1 MSNQSLRT
9 VVVNYSITNSKIEN
23 DDYRDNVAPFSFLDF
38 INYTQ
43 ADYSPEEYS
52 SFYSSYLQNWY
63 SLQDI
68 SAQEQKT
75 QFKDYYQ
82 QFIKEIVI
90 SYTTESEKRFL
101 ENIDFNNSSDLDIAI
116 PFFANRLKDI
126 ALFYKKKRDEGKY
139 VIDRNKLK
147 GSTTGV
153 EKAIFDN
160 IYNFIF
166 TAEDS
171 KEVQTATIA
180 ASVSGLGIEI
190 EEFVDVYGDYF
201 DLPSDGEANNINNI
215 DTKYYLD
222 PLAIE
227 AITGQENFIGAI
239 RTFKINPPAVTPE
252 EFDAIC
258 NPDNELVQATNAYKT
273 GGLSLAEVYSLKR
286 SLIKKYLGTD
296 IYYIDT
302 TTTPPTS
309 GLLIAAD
316 NPTSN
321 ALNLQGA
328 DAAQVESN
336 DVRLL
341 RDIGL
346 NFKPDNIGLFK
357 LQAETYTYSIN
368 LSALSNEFVIF
379 PDPNRYGNV
388 SVNPVSSY
396 PVYYKFD
403 YRDNVRNVSSGI
415 ASGDPKITNKVTTF
429 EPYTTKERN
438 STQLKELNDISY
450 KLNFTD
456 LFDQGVIDKYQ
467 TDIFGNEYALLKYT
481 PLQPRITD
489 QDYIKN
495 LLLDGHTFWDINEGY
510 NFNYSTASV
519 NGDTIRSGLTANTNG
534 YQGLNT
540 FLTLYFREFSPYQ
553 NLIKKTR
560 NLKPFWRDGG
570 AFTFFDG
577 SELPNPISGI
587 GPDFPSPLNYYYT
600 VLAEGT
606 FPEEVVLTTDQTP
619 LSDITTEADFLLAT
633 GDVEIDFSQ
642 DIRYYLSAG
651 DPYTNYDGGFFTD
664 EVNLPNDFIYSDN
677 YRYLDN
683 PDPRGATV
691 LSTLSSQDLTL
702 TTEERK
708 ALDGRLYVKNGSY
721 SDSQPLSTA
730 LSNILQKY
738 STSIQTDINLSLL
751 DFDIIQ
757 NTIFLETKSNLLID
771 KIEYKDSKF
780 NKPST
785 VNTLYSV
792 NSSVGAET
800 FSNRFYV
807 ESTGKVYFARFQ
819 TIGVNS
825 CEASPKNNLTVYPEI
840 YEYSILDNKVNR
852 VYPADTASTTLSVF
866 NVNTAALSLGLS
878 ALRNYTIEEVHT
890 PKIAYNKKNDI
901 FKLTYIVNDLN
912 DMSHFID
919 VSFKQ
924 VDNDLTLQ
932 SIYKYEDDD
941 DILRSTTFGLSS
953 MFGSISANS
962 GAFTRNTNNFTVTI

>member
-23 DDYRDNVAPFSFLDF
+23 DDYRDNITPFSFLDF

-68 SAQEQKT
+68 SEEEQKT

-101 ENIDFNNSSDLDIAI
+101 ENIDFNNSADLDIAI

-126 ALFYKKKRDEGKY
+126 ALFYKKRRDEGKY

-171 KEVQTATIA
+171 KEAQTATIA

-190 EEFVDVYGDYF
+190 EEFVDVYGTYF

-215 DTKYYLD
+215 DKKYYLD
-222 PLAIE
+222 PLAVE

-239 RTFKINPPAVTPE
+239 RNFKINPPVITPE

-258 NPDNELVQATNAYKT
+258 DPDNDLVQVSNAYKS
-273 GGLSLAEVYSLKR
+273 GGLSLADVYSLKR

-296 IYYIDT
+296 IYYVDT
-302 TTTPPTS
+302 TTIPPTS
-309 GLLIAAD
+309 GLLITAD

-336 DVRLL
+336 DVKLL

-379 PDPNRYGNV
+379 PDPNKYGNV

-396 PVYYKFD
+396 PIYYKFD
-403 YRDNVRNVSSGI
+403 YRDNVRNVSSGV

-429 EPYTTKERN
+429 ESYTTKERN
-438 STQLKELNDISY
+438 STQLKELNNISY

-481 PLQPRITD
+481 PLQPRISD

-495 LLLDGHTFWDINEGY
+495 LLLDGHTFWDRNEGY
-510 NFNYSTASV
+510 NFDYSTASV
-519 NGDTIRSGLTANTNG
+519 NGNTIRSGLTANTNG
-534 YQGLNT
+534 MSQLNT

-553 NLIKKTR
+553 DLIKKTR

-577 SELPNPISGI
+577 SELPNPLSGI
-587 GPDFPSPLNYYYT
+587 GPGFPSPLNYYYT

-606 FPEEVVLTTDQTP
+606 FAVEQAILSAVDMNIITEDEFNIITD
-619 LSDITTEADFLLAT
+619 LSILEFAT
-633 GDVEIDFSQ
+633 DV
-642 DIRYYLSAG
+642 RNYLSAG
-651 DPYTNYDGGFFTD
+651 SPYTNYDGGLFTD

-683 PDPRGATV
+683 PDSRGATV

-738 STSIQTDINLSLL
+738 STSIQTDLNLALI

-771 KIEYKDSKF
+771 KIEYKDAEF
-780 NKPST
+780 TKPST

-792 NSSVGAET
+792 NSSIGAET

-807 ESTGKVYFARFQ
+807 EGTGKVYFARFQ
-819 TIGVNS
+819 TIGANDCDV
-825 CEASPKNNLTVYPEI
+825 SPRNYLTVYPEI
-840 YEYSILDNKVNR
+840 YEYSILDNHVNK

-866 NVNTAALSLGLS
+866 DVNTSALSLGVS
-878 ALRNYTIEEVHT
+878 ATRNYTIEEVHT
-890 PKIAYNKKNDI
+890 PKIAYNKRNDI
-901 FKLTYIVNDLN
+901 FKLTYIVNDPN

-919 VSFKQ
+919 VSFRQ
-924 VDNDLTLQ
+924 VNNDFTLQ
-932 SIYKYEDDD
+932 SIYKYEDEEE
-941 DILRSTTFGLSS
+941 ILRSTTFGLSS

-962 GAFTRNTNNFTVTI
+962 GSFTRNTNNFTVTI

>member
-23 DDYRDNVAPFSFLDF
+23 DDYRDNIAPFSFLDF

-43 ADYSPEEYS
+43 ADYSPEEDS

-63 SLQDI
+63 ALQDI
-68 SAQEQKT
+68 SAEEQKT

-101 ENIDFNNSSDLDIAI
+101 ENIDFTNSADLDIAI

-171 KEVQTATIA
+171 KEAQTATIT
-180 ASVSGLGIEI
+180 ASISGLGIEI

-201 DLPSDGEANNINNI
+201 DLPSGDEANNINNI

-222 PLAIE
+222 PLAVD

-239 RTFKINPPAVTPE
+239 RSFKVNPPAITPE

-258 NPDNELVQATNAYKT
+258 DPDNDLVQVTNAFKT

-286 SLIKKYLGTD
+286 LLIKKYLGTD
-296 IYYIDT
+296 IYYVDN

-309 GLLIAAD
+309 GLLITAD
-316 NPTSN
+316 NPASN

-336 DVRLL
+336 DIKLL

-357 LQAETYTYSIN
+357 LQAETFTYSIN
-368 LSALSNEFVIF
+368 LAALSNEFVIF
-379 PDPNRYGNV
+379 PDPAKFGNV

-403 YRDNVRNVSSGI
+403 YRDNVRNISSGI

-429 EPYTTKERN
+429 EAYTTKERN

-456 LFDQGVIDKYQ
+456 LFDQGVVDKYQ

-481 PLQPRITD
+481 PLQPRVST
-489 QDYIKN
+489 QNYIKN

-510 NFNYSTASV
+510 NFDYNVSGTTS
-519 NGDTIRSGLTANTNG
+519 DIIRSGITTFTNSLSTLQPG
-534 YQGLNT
+534 

-553 NLIKKTR
+553 DLIKNPR
-560 NLKPFWRDGG
+560 NLRPFWRDGG

-587 GPDFPSPLNYYYT
+587 GPGFPSPLNYYYT

-606 FPEEVVLTTDQTP
+606 FAVEQAILSGVDMNIITEDEFNIITD
-619 LSDITTEADFLLAT
+619 LNILEFAT
-633 GDVEIDFSQ
+633 DV
-642 DIRYYLSAG
+642 RNYLSAG
-651 DPYTNYDGGFFTD
+651 SPYTNYDGGFFTD
-664 EVNLPNDFIYSDN
+664 NVDLPNDFVYSDN

-691 LSTLSSQDLTL
+691 LSTLTSQDLTL

-708 ALDGRLYVKNGSY
+708 ALDGRLYVKSGAY
-721 SDSQPLSTA
+721 STSQPLSTA

-738 STSIQTDINLSLL
+738 STSVQTDINLSLL

-757 NTIFLETKSNLLID
+757 NTIFLETKCNLLID
-771 KIEYKDSKF
+771 KITYKDEKF
-780 NKPST
+780 TKPST

-807 ESTGKVYFARFQ
+807 EGTGKVYFARFQ
-819 TIGVNS
+819 TIGTNESGVSLRNY
-825 CEASPKNNLTVYPEI
+825 LTVYPEI
-840 YEYSILDNKVNR
+840 YEYSIIDNKVNK
-852 VYPADTASTTLSVF
+852 VFPADTASTTLSVF
-866 NVNTAALSLGLS
+866 DVNTSS
-878 ALRNYTIEEVHT
+878 VTTRNYTIEEVHT
-890 PKIAYNKKNDI
+890 PKLAYNKRNDR

-919 VSFKQ
+919 VTFKQ

-932 SIYKYEDDD
+932 NIYKYEDED

-953 MFGSISANS
+953 MFGSISASS
-962 GAFTRNTNNFTVTI
+962 GSFTRNTNNFTVTI